1 MSRLA
6 SGRVLAIAGSDSS
19 GGAGIQAD
27 IKTITMLGGYAA
39 SAVTAVTVQ
48 DTHRVHEIFPVPP
61 AVVARQIALVLN
73 DIGADAVKTGMLGN
87 AATIVAACE
96 VLAAHGR
103 ELVLVIDPVLR
114 ATGGG
119 PPLLADA
126 GLSTLRER
134 LLPMATLLTP
144 NLAEASALTGMAVRT
159 REEMARAAR
168 ALLTVGPAAVLV
180 TGGHL
185 EGDAVTDLLV
195 THDITEEF
203 TASRIASRHTHGS
216 GCTLASAIATGL
228 AQGMDLCAAVV
239 RARAYVRTA
248 IAAAPGFGR
257 GNGPLLHNVG
267 LSTVCYPLAGVH

>member
-1 MSRLA
+1 VSRAA

-39 SAVTAVTVQ
+39 SAVTAVTAQ

-87 AATIVAACE
+87 AATIMAAYE
-96 VLAAHGR
+96 VLAAQARG
-103 ELVLVIDPVLR
+103 LVLVIDPVLR

-119 PPLLADA
+119 PPLLADDA
-126 GLSTLRER
+126 LSTLRER
-134 LLPMATLLTP
+134 LFPMATLLTP
-144 NLAEASALTGMAVRT
+144 NLAEAAALTGIAVRT
-159 REEMARAAR
+159 REEMARAAH
-168 ALLTVGPAAVLV
+168 ALLTMGPAGVLV

-185 EGDAVTDLLV
+185 EGDALTDLLV
-195 THDITEEF
+195 TQDTAEAF

-228 AQGMDLCAAVV
+228 AQGMDLRAAVV
-239 RARAYVRTA
+239 RARAYVRAA
-248 IAAAPGFGR
+248 IAAAPGFGG
-257 GNGPLLHNVG
+257 GNGPLLHNV
-267 LSTVCYPLAGVH
+267 SPSNVR

>member
-1 MSRLA
+1 MSRPA

-39 SAVTAVTVQ
+39 SAVTAVTAQ

-73 DIGADAVKTGMLGN
+73 DIGADAVKSGMLGN
-87 AATIVAACE
+87 AATIMATCE
-96 VLAAHGR
+96 VLAAQQR
-103 ELVLVIDPVLR
+103 ELVLVSDPVLQ

-119 PPLLADA
+119 PALLADA
-126 GLSTLRER
+126 ALSTLREC
-134 LLPMATLLTP
+134 LLPMASLLTP
-144 NLAEASALTGMAVRT
+144 NLAEAAALTGMAVRT
-159 REEMARAAR
+159 RAEMARAAR
-168 ALLTVGPAAVLV
+168 ALLAIGSAAVLV

-195 THDITEEF
+195 TPDITEEF

-228 AQGMDLCAAVV
+228 AQGMDLRAAVV
-239 RARAYVRTA
+239 RARAYVRAA
-248 IAAAPGFGR
+248 IAGAPGLGG
-257 GNGPLLHNVG
+257 GNGPLLHNVS
-267 LSTVCYPLAGVH
+267 LWNVC